1 MGICQ
6 LFLEG
11 SQKSDLSLRTSHAS
25 PQFEWTQVAH
35 WGKNQ
40 EIVWR
45 LQFCPIIR
53 FLSFVPLLPGS
64 KENIVT
70 STWAVLL
77 SSAHSWMGNVSD
89 GWTMLQCNLH
99 IWNLYYGWMYN
110 VAYME
115 QHHMNGKKR
124 HSRCSALIF
133 YHGTTANKITFGGL
147 CQFGQEKLYQ
157 GFLSC
162 FVFLPCSVEYLIEE
176 CSVGAKT
183 ILKCPPLSE
192 PTDSTTIK
200 YKPPFG

>member
-1 MGICQ
+1 M
-6 LFLEG
+6 
-11 SQKSDLSLRTSHAS
+11 R
-25 PQFEWTQVAH
+25 
-35 WGKNQ
+35 KNQ

-99 IWNLYYGWMYN
+99 IWNPYYGWMYN

-133 YHGTTANKITFGGL
+133 YHGTTANKSTFGGL

-176 CSVGAKT
+176 CSGGTKT
-183 ILKCPPLSE
+183 ILKCPSLSE